1 MTTKHLRLSG
11 WILQVAFWALLFL
24 GLDSEK
30 RPTTVPFLVAA
41 MVCAIASLVIWDIFQ
56 FRRAAQERRRTDV

>member
-41 MVCAIASLVIWDIFQ
+41 MVCAIASLVIWALQ